1 MRHFEP
7 EDKLRRTQVAFS
19 TELDE
24 ETVLM
29 SIDAGAYYG
38 LAGTARVIWA
48 KIETPLTFSAL
59 VDELVK
65 EYDIAPEVCSAEL
78 EKFLGQME
86 QEGLLHV
93 E

>member
-1 MRHFEP
+1 
-7 EDKLRRTQVAFS
+7 
-19 TELDE
+19 
-24 ETVLM
+24 
-29 SIDAGAYYG
+29 
-38 LAGTARVIWA
+38 
-48 KIETPLTFSAL
+48 

-65 EYDIAPEVCSAEL
+65 EYDIAPELCSAEL